1 MVVARPD
8 VLLICVPAGLAIG
21 GSGLDAVGDWT
32 AAAFFVAIAASTVAV
47 PVIAYLLA
55 SSRMAAPLDGLRTW
69 LVHNNATVMSILL
82 LVIGFVVIGKGL
94 GDF

>member
-1 MVVARPD
+1 MVVII
-8 VLLICVPAGLAIG
+8 V
-21 GSGLDAVGDWT
+21 
-32 AAAFFVAIAASTVAV
+32 FVVIAASSVAV

-55 SSRMAAPLDGLRTW
+55 SSRLSAPLQGLRTW

-94 GDF
+94 TNF